1 MALTK
6 NRYSLPLKQIP
17 NPPADPTYVA
27 TEHDLKIKPGAFH
40 SLIQAHPSGR
50 KTMYVSSHADKVVG
64 WSDEEGLKLITEL
77 IQHATQP
84 KYFWCLKWN
93 GPGDMVMWDNRSVM
107 HRATEW
113 KGSDTMVRDM
123 RRTSVLDDTK
133 DAYGVTVAASA

>member
-1 MALTK
+1 MALPK

-17 NPPADPTYVA
+17 NPPADPSYVA
-27 TEHDLKIKPGAFH
+27 TEHDLKIKPGSFH
-40 SLIQAHPSGR
+40 SLIQDHPSGR

-64 WSDEEGLKLITEL
+64 WSDEEG
-77 IQHATQP
+77 
-84 KYFWCLKWN
+84 LKWN

-133 DAYGVTVAASA
+133 DAYGVSVAASA